1 MKNKTLKSLLMI
13 TFLAGTVT
21 LVGCNNDNQTSQT
34 PATSTNTIDV
44 ETELNTKKE
53 QAIKEVE
60 KYKNLN
66 DYRQNEQNEL
76 NKFITEAKNSINKAT
91 SVNEIETIVN
101 NFKTKADNLKTNADY
116 EKEELEAYKNEKA
129 LEVESY
135 KDSNNYRDEEK
146 NQLANL
152 ITEAKNSINKASS
165 SSEVDEIVATFKSNA
180 DNLKTNVD
188 YEKEELAL
196 AIKNG
201 IETVNNYVNPVNYRK
216 NNEEKVLDLIDEY
229 VEKVKA
235 ATSSETVTNLINE
248 FKNLIDAIPVDTGF
262 TGNLEKGAIVSFKHS
277 DTDIVSDLFLKP
289 DTNNWL
295 GDGFAIRMKNI
306 SSSNMFINVFL
317 NELDS
322 DRVALATG
330 ASYYLYNSNGTKE
343 IATSNRDFGYYMN
356 VPLNFDGYIY
366 IPYTS
371 MVLLDNYGNG
381 NKTFNYEAVYG
392 LYLET
397 SVKYDDYQNYQVG
410 EIQTLNGD
418 TINTVLSTS
427 NLTSKNYTS
436 KYIKD
441 YNGGF
446 INTTFNGE
454 IEPED
459 TCIFNG
465 SLNGSEIS
473 FKYTDAD
480 QLSSLRLTSQ
490 NINWSG
496 EGFAL
501 RIKDLS
507 KKVSYINIFI
517 NETDSDIALLKKDA
531 PYTLYG
537 KDGSTTEQTNNRG
550 WGSYLI
556 LPASFDGYVYF
567 PYSSFEYSRGT
578 GDNKMTYSG
587 IWGVYLE
594 TNTHYDFEQHFVLGS
609 IEVKNGDNVTKVL
622 DTSTITSG
630 DYANYVIKSGNNDN
644 INQSFYQ
651 E

>member
-21 LVGCNNDNQTSQT
+21 LVGCNNDNQTSQV

-101 NFKTKADNLKTNADY
+101 NFKKNADNLKTNA
-116 EKEELEAYKNEKA
+116 
-129 LEVESY
+129 
-135 KDSNNYRDEEK
+135 
-146 NQLANL
+146 
-152 ITEAKNSINKASS
+152 
-165 SSEVDEIVATFKSNA
+165 
-180 DNLKTNVD
+180 D

-201 IETVNNYVNPVNYRK
+201 IETVNNYANPVNYRK

-235 ATSSETVTNLINE
+235 ATSSEIVTNLINE

-277 DTDIVSDLFLKP
+277 DIDIVSDLYLKP
-289 DTNNWL
+289 DTNNWS

-330 ASYYLYNSNGTKE
+330 ASYYLYNSDGTKE
-343 IATSNRDFGYYMN
+343 LTTSNRNYGYYMN

-371 MVLLDNYGNG
+371 MVILDNYGNG

-397 SVKYDDYQNYQVG
+397 SVKFDDYQNYQVG

-418 TINTVLSTS
+418 IIKTVLSTS
-427 NLTSKNYTS
+427 NLTSKNYNS

-441 YNGGF
+441 YNGDF

-473 FKYTDAD
+473 FKYTEAD
-480 QLSSLRLTSQ
+480 QLSALRLTSQ

-496 EGFAL
+496 DGFAL

-517 NETDSDIALLKKDA
+517 NETDTDIALLKKDA

-609 IEVKNGDNVTKVL
+609 IEIKNGDNVTKVL